1 VVEGSGQLAWA
12 AVSDPTPVT
21 DTNAGRRYPQ
31 QLARTLRV
39 AGNMTITLSVIG
51 PAASVF
57 AIGSVALGQQG
68 SGAFLA
74 FLIAALISGCLAVGW
89 AELGALYP
97 TAGGLYGI
105 VARVLGRRVGFLALV
120 LQLGLFVIVPS
131 AFALAA
137 GQYVAAVWPAVN
149 PRTAALVLLSA
160 ATALAVVGIR
170 FNAAVTAALL
180 ALELTIILVVSAL
193 GLANADWSRA
203 GTLWDPRLY
212 GADGSAAPVGLRTLL
227 AGVVL
232 GLGAYAGYGGAVI
245 FSEETRGPRRG
256 IARAVLGALGVAV
269 LAELLALAA
278 ALLGAPSQTEL
289 TTAPA
294 PMSYLVRSLGGDRL
308 VTIITL
314 ALLATFF
321 NILLAV
327 LLEYARILYSSGR
340 DRTWPAP
347 LNAALGRIHPKTRT
361 PVVAT
366 LAIAVAALMLT
377 AVSDYAAAV
386 TFASLTVVATF
397 ALIALSAL
405 ASRLRQPALDR
416 PYRMPLWPLPP
427 VVALAGVAIT
437 VVLQTGRDLAIV
449 AAILAAG
456 VVYDAVYLRPR
467 RDTHWIL
474 LDPPASERD
483 VDADASQTGSDGG
496 GWP

>member
-1 VVEGSGQLAWA
+1 MTL
-12 AVSDPTPVT
+12 DRRRP
-21 DTNAGRRYPQ
+21 AGRYQQ
-31 QLARTLRV
+31 QLARRLEV
-39 AGNMTITLSVIG
+39 AGNMTITLAVIG

-57 AIGSVALGQQG
+57 AIGSLALRQQG

-74 FLIAALISGCLAVGW
+74 FLIAALISACLAVAW
-89 AELGALYP
+89 AELGVLYP

-105 VARVLGRRVGFLALV
+105 VARVLGRRASVMALV
-120 LQLGLFVIVPS
+120 LQLTLFVIVPS

-137 GQYVAAVWPAVN
+137 GQYLTAVWPAIS
-149 PRTAALVLLSA
+149 PRAAALVLLAA

-170 FNAAVTAALL
+170 FTAAVTAAFL
-180 ALELTIILVVSAL
+180 AVELTIILVVSAL
-193 GLANADWSRA
+193 GLANADWTLA
-203 GTLWDPRLY
+203 GTLLDPRLY
-212 GADGSAAPVGLRTLL
+212 AADGSAAPATLRTLL

-245 FSEETRGPRRG
+245 LSEETRGPRRG
-256 IARAVLGALGVAV
+256 VARAVLGALGVAV
-269 LAELLALAA
+269 VAELLALAA
-278 ALLGAPSQTEL
+278 ALLGAPSQAQL

-308 VTIITL
+308 VAIVTL
-314 ALLATFF
+314 ALVATFF
-321 NILLAV
+321 NIVLAV

-347 LNAALGRIHPKTRT
+347 LSRAVGRIHPTTRT

-366 LAIAVAALMLT
+366 LAVGAAALTLT

-386 TFASLTVVATF
+386 TFASLTVVLTF

-405 ASRLRQPALDR
+405 VTRLRQPGLAR

-427 VVALAGVAIT
+427 LVALAGVAVT
-437 VVLQTGRDLAIV
+437 VALQTRGDLAIV

-456 VVYDAVYLRPR
+456 VLYDAVYLRSR
-467 RDTHWIL
+467 HDTHWIL
-474 LDPPASERD
+474 LSPVVDEPD
-483 VDADASQTGSDGG
+483 VTTDVTSAAQAVKRSVQDEKLGRRPRKEDG
-496 GWP
+496 

>member
-1 VVEGSGQLAWA
+1 MS
-12 AVSDPTPVT
+12 S
-21 DTNAGRRYPQ
+21 AGRRYPQ
-31 QLARTLRV
+31 QLARNLRV
-39 AGNMTITLSVIG
+39 AGNTTITLSVIG

-74 FLIAALISGCLAVGW
+74 FVIAAIISGCLAVGW

-97 TAGGLYGI
+97 TAGGLYSI
-105 VARVLGRRVGFLALV
+105 VARVLGRRVGFLALA
-120 LQLGLFVIVPS
+120 LQLALFVIVPS

-137 GQYVAAVWPAVN
+137 GQSAAAVWPAIS
-149 PRTAALVLLSA
+149 PRTAALVLLAA

-180 ALELTIILVVSAL
+180 ALELAIILVVSAL
-193 GLANADWSRA
+193 GLANADWSLA
-203 GTLWDPRLY
+203 GTLWDPRSY
-212 GADGSAAPVGLRTLL
+212 AADGSAAPVSPRTLL

-232 GLGAYAGYGGAVI
+232 GLGAFAGYGGAVI

-256 IARAVLGALGVAV
+256 IARAVLGALGIAV
-269 LAELLALAA
+269 LAELLAITA
-278 ALLGAPSQTEL
+278 ALLGAPSQAEL

-340 DRTWPAP
+340 DRTWPERLSSAF
-347 LNAALGRIHPKTRT
+347 GRIHPTTRT

-366 LAIAVAALMLT
+366 LTIGVAALMLT

-386 TFASLTVVATF
+386 TFASLTVVVTF

-405 ASRLRQPALDR
+405 VSRVWRPGLDR

-427 VVALAGVAIT
+427 VVALAGVAVT
-437 VVLQTGRDLAIV
+437 VLLQTSRDLAIV

-474 LDPPASERD
+474 LDPRTSEQR
-483 VDADASQTGSDGG
+483 VSDD
-496 GWP
+496 

>member
-1 VVEGSGQLAWA
+1 M
-12 AVSDPTPVT
+12 SDPSTGT
-21 DTNAGRRYPQ
+21 EARAGRRYPQ

-39 AGNMTITLSVIG
+39 AGNTTITLSVIG

-105 VARVLGRRVGFLALV
+105 VARVLGRRAGVLALV
-120 LQLGLFVIVPS
+120 LQLALFVIVPS

-137 GQYVAAVWPAVN
+137 GQYLAALWPAIN
-149 PRTAALVLLSA
+149 PRTAALVLLAA

-170 FNAAVTAALL
+170 FNAAVAAALL

-193 GLANADWSRA
+193 GLANADWSLA
-203 GTLWDPRLY
+203 STLLDPRVY
-212 GADGSAAPVGLRTLL
+212 AADGSAVPVSPRTLL

-269 LAELLALAA
+269 VAELLALAA
-278 ALLGAPSQTEL
+278 ALLGAPSQAGL

-314 ALLATFF
+314 ALVATFF
-321 NILLAV
+321 NVLLAV
-327 LLEYARILYSSGR
+327 LLEYARILFSSAR
-340 DRTWPAP
+340 DRAWPAP
-347 LNAALGRIHPKTRT
+347 VSSALGRIHPTTRT
-361 PVVAT
+361 PLLAT
-366 LAIAVAALMLT
+366 LAIGVAALTLT

-386 TFASLTVVATF
+386 TFASLTVVVTF

-405 ASRLRQPALDR
+405 TSRLRQPGRAR

-427 VVALAGVAIT
+427 LVALVGVAVT
-437 VVLQTGRDLAIV
+437 VVLQTSRDLAIV

-474 LDPPASERD
+474 LDPPAGEPD
-483 VDADASQTGSDGG
+483 VGDD
-496 GWP
+496 

>member
-1 VVEGSGQLAWA
+1 
-12 AVSDPTPVT
+12 
-21 DTNAGRRYPQ
+21 
-31 QLARTLRV
+31 
-39 AGNMTITLSVIG
+39 MTITLAVIG

-57 AIGSVALGQQG
+57 AIGSVALRQQG

-74 FLIAALISGCLAVGW
+74 FLLAALISGCLAVAW
-89 AELGALYP
+89 AELGVLYP
-97 TAGGLYGI
+97 TAGGVYGI
-105 VARVLGRRVGFLALV
+105 VARVLGRRAGFLALT
-120 LQLGLFVIVPS
+120 LQLALFVIVPS

-137 GQYVAAVWPAVN
+137 GQSVAALWPAIS
-149 PRTAALVLLSA
+149 PRTGALVLLAA

-170 FNAAVTAALL
+170 FNAAVTATFL
-180 ALELTIILVVSAL
+180 ALELAIILVVSVL
-193 GLANADWSRA
+193 GLANADWSLA
-203 GTLWDPRLY
+203 GTLLDPRVY
-212 GADGSAAPVGLRTLL
+212 AADGSAVPTSLRTLL

-269 LAELLALAA
+269 VAELLALAA
-278 ALLGAPSQTEL
+278 ALVGAPSQAQL
-289 TTAPA
+289 TTEPA

-308 VTIITL
+308 VTIVTL
-314 ALLATFF
+314 ALVATFF

-347 LNAALGRIHPKTRT
+347 LSRALGRIHPRTRT
-361 PVVAT
+361 PVVAS
-366 LAIAVAALMLT
+366 LSVGGAALAVT
-377 AVSDYAAAV
+377 AVTDYAAAV
-386 TFASLTVVATF
+386 TFASLTVVVTF

-405 ASRLRQPALDR
+405 ASRLRQPGLDR

-427 VVALAGVAIT
+427 LVALAGVAVT

-456 VVYDAVYLRPR
+456 ALYEAAYLRRR

-474 LDPPASERD
+474 LDPLVDEPVSATER
-483 VDADASQTGSDGG
+483 
-496 GWP
+496 

>member
-1 VVEGSGQLAWA
+1 MS
-12 AVSDPTPVT
+12 S
-21 DTNAGRRYPQ
+21 AGRRYPQ

-39 AGNMTITLSVIG
+39 AGNTTITLSVIG

-68 SGAFLA
+68 SGAFLV
-74 FLIAALISGCLAVGW
+74 FVIAALISGCLAVGW

-105 VARVLGRRVGFLALV
+105 VARVLGRRAGFLALV
-120 LQLGLFVIVPS
+120 LQLALFVIVPS

-137 GQYVAAVWPAVN
+137 GQSAAAVWPAIS
-149 PRTAALVLLSA
+149 PRTAALVLLA
-160 ATALAVVGIR
+160 VATALAVVGIR

-180 ALELTIILVVSAL
+180 ALELAIILVVSAL
-193 GLANADWSRA
+193 GLANADWSLA
-203 GTLWDPRLY
+203 GTLWDPRGY
-212 GADGSAAPVGLRTLL
+212 AADGSAAPVGLRTLL

-232 GLGAYAGYGGAVI
+232 GLGAFAGYGGAVI

-256 IARAVLGALGVAV
+256 IARAMLGALGIAV
-269 LAELLALAA
+269 LAELLAITA
-278 ALLGAPSQTEL
+278 ALLGAPSQAEL

-340 DRTWPAP
+340 DRTWPAR
-347 LNAALGRIHPKTRT
+347 LSSAFGRIHPTTRT

-366 LAIAVAALMLT
+366 LTIGVAALMLT

-405 ASRLRQPALDR
+405 VSRVRRPGLDR

-427 VVALAGVAIT
+427 AVALAGVAVT
-437 VVLQTGRDLAIV
+437 VVLQTSRDLAIV

-474 LDPPASERD
+474 LDPRTSEQS
-483 VDADASQTGSDGG
+483 VSDD
-496 GWP
+496 

>member
-1 VVEGSGQLAWA
+1 VSGPAPGAGAPAQ
-12 AVSDPTPVT
+12 P
-21 DTNAGRRYPQ
+21 AGRRYQQ
-31 QLARTLRV
+31 QLARRLKV
-39 AGNMTITLSVIG
+39 AGNMTITLAVIG

-57 AIGSVALGQQG
+57 AIGSVALRQQG

-74 FLIAALISGCLAVGW
+74 FLLAALISGCLAVAW
-89 AELGALYP
+89 AELGVLYP
-97 TAGGLYGI
+97 TAGGVYGI
-105 VARVLGRRVGFLALV
+105 VARVLGRRAGFLALT
-120 LQLGLFVIVPS
+120 LQLALFVIVPS

-137 GQYVAAVWPAVN
+137 GQSVAALWPAIS
-149 PRTAALVLLSA
+149 PRTGALVLLAA

-170 FNAAVTAALL
+170 FNAAVTATFL
-180 ALELTIILVVSAL
+180 ALELAIILVVSVL
-193 GLANADWSRA
+193 GFANADWSLA
-203 GTLWDPRLY
+203 GTLLDPRVY
-212 GADGSAAPVGLRTLL
+212 AADGSAVPTSLRTLL

-269 LAELLALAA
+269 VAELLALAA
-278 ALLGAPSQTEL
+278 ALVGAPSQAQL
-289 TTAPA
+289 TTEPA

-308 VTIITL
+308 VTIVTL
-314 ALLATFF
+314 ALVATFF

-347 LNAALGRIHPKTRT
+347 LSRALGRIHPRTRT
-361 PVVAT
+361 PVVAS
-366 LAIAVAALMLT
+366 LSVGGAALAVT
-377 AVSDYAAAV
+377 AVTDYAAAV
-386 TFASLTVVATF
+386 TFASLTVVVTF

-405 ASRLRQPALDR
+405 ASRLQQPGLDR

-427 VVALAGVAIT
+427 LVALAGVAVT

-456 VVYDAVYLRPR
+456 ALYEAAYLRRR

-474 LDPPASERD
+474 LDPLVDEPVSATER
-483 VDADASQTGSDGG
+483 
-496 GWP
+496 

>member
-1 VVEGSGQLAWA
+1 MS
-12 AVSDPTPVT
+12 S
-21 DTNAGRRYPQ
+21 AGRRYPQ
-31 QLARTLRV
+31 QLARNLRV
-39 AGNMTITLSVIG
+39 AGNTTITLSVIG

-74 FLIAALISGCLAVGW
+74 FVTAAIISGCLAVGW

-97 TAGGLYGI
+97 TAGGLYSI

-120 LQLGLFVIVPS
+120 LQLALFVIVPS

-137 GQYVAAVWPAVN
+137 GQSAAAVWPAVS
-149 PRTAALVLLSA
+149 PRTAALVLLAA

-170 FNAAVTAALL
+170 FNAVVTAALL
-180 ALELTIILVVSAL
+180 ALELAIILVVSAL
-193 GLANADWSRA
+193 GLANADWSLA
-203 GTLWDPRLY
+203 GTLWDPRSY
-212 GADGSAAPVGLRTLL
+212 AADGSAAPVSPRTLL

-232 GLGAYAGYGGAVI
+232 GLGAFAGYGGAVI

-256 IARAVLGALGVAV
+256 IARAVLGALGIAV
-269 LAELLALAA
+269 LAELLAITA
-278 ALLGAPSQTEL
+278 ALLGAPSQAEL

-340 DRTWPAP
+340 DRTWPERLSSAF
-347 LNAALGRIHPKTRT
+347 GRIHPTTRT

-366 LAIAVAALMLT
+366 LTIGVAALMLT

-386 TFASLTVVATF
+386 TFASLTVVVTF

-405 ASRLRQPALDR
+405 VSRVWRPGLDR

-427 VVALAGVAIT
+427 VVALAGVAVT
-437 VVLQTGRDLAIV
+437 VLLQTSRDLAIV

-474 LDPPASERD
+474 LDPRTSEQR
-483 VDADASQTGSDGG
+483 VSDD
-496 GWP
+496 

>member
-1 VVEGSGQLAWA
+1 
-12 AVSDPTPVT
+12 VSDLKPGT
-21 DTNAGRRYPQ
+21 DAPAGRRYPQ

-39 AGNMTITLSVIG
+39 AGNMAITLSVIG

-105 VARVLGRRVGFLALV
+105 VARVLGRRAGFLALA
-120 LQLGLFVIVPS
+120 LQLVLFVLVPS
-131 AFALAA
+131 AFALGA
-137 GQYVAAVWPAVN
+137 GQYLAAVWPAVS
-149 PRTAALVLLSA
+149 PRTAALALLIA
-160 ATALAVVGIR
+160 ATALAVAGIR
-170 FNAAVTAALL
+170 FNVAVTAALL
-180 ALELTIILVVSAL
+180 ALELAIILVVSAL
-193 GLANADWSRA
+193 GFANADWSAA
-203 GTLWDPRLY
+203 GTLLDPRVY
-212 GADGSAAPVGLRTLL
+212 AADGSAAPVGTRTLL
-227 AGVVL
+227 AGIVL
-232 GLGAYAGYGGAVI
+232 GMGAYAGYGGAVI

-256 IARAVLGALGVAV
+256 IAAAVLGALGVAV
-269 LAELLALAA
+269 VAELLAIAA
-278 ALLGAPSQTEL
+278 ALVGAPSQAEL
-289 TTAPA
+289 LTAPA

-308 VTIITL
+308 VTVLTL

-347 LNAALGRIHPKTRT
+347 ISRALGRVHPRTRT

-366 LAIAVAALMLT
+366 LAIGAGALTLT

-386 TFASLTVVATF
+386 TFASLTVVVTF

-405 ASRLRQPALDR
+405 VSRLLRPGLAR

-427 VVALAGVAIT
+427 VVALAGVAVT
-437 VVLQTGRDLAIV
+437 VALQTGRDLAIV
-449 AAILAAG
+449 AGILVAG
-456 VVYDAVYLRPR
+456 VVYDLVYLRSR

-474 LDPPASERD
+474 LEPASGERD
-483 VDADASQTGSDGG
+483 VD
-496 GWP
+496 P

>member
-1 VVEGSGQLAWA
+1 
-12 AVSDPTPVT
+12 VSDPTPGT
-21 DTNAGRRYPQ
+21 DAAAGRRYPQ
-31 QLARTLRV
+31 QLDQSLRV

-51 PAASVF
+51 PAVSVF
-57 AIGSVALGQQG
+57 AIGSVALRQQG

-105 VARVLGRRVGFLALV
+105 VARVFGRRAGFLALV
-120 LQLGLFVIVPS
+120 LQLALFIIVPS

-137 GQYVAAVWPAVN
+137 GQYLAALWPAVN
-149 PRTAALVLLSA
+149 PRTAALVLLAA

-193 GLANADWSRA
+193 GLANAHWSLA
-203 GTLWDPRLY
+203 GTLLDPRSY
-212 GADGSAAPVGLRTLL
+212 AADGSVAPVSLRMLL

-269 LAELLALAA
+269 VAELLAIAA
-278 ALLGAPSQTEL
+278 ALLGAPSQAEL

-294 PMSYLVRSLGGDRL
+294 PMSYLVRSLGGDGL

-327 LLEYARILYSSGR
+327 VLEYARILYSSGR

-347 LNAALGRIHPKTRT
+347 LSSALGRIHPTTRT
-361 PVVAT
+361 PLVAT
-366 LAIAVAALMLT
+366 LAIGVAALTLT

-386 TFASLTVVATF
+386 TFASLTVVVTF

-405 ASRLRQPALDR
+405 ASRLRQPGLAR

-427 VVALAGVAIT
+427 VVALAGVAVT
-437 VVLQTGRDLAIV
+437 VVLQTSRDLAIV
-449 AAILAAG
+449 AAILAVG
-456 VVYDAVYLRPR
+456 GVYDAVYLRPR

-474 LDPPASERD
+474 LDPPVGERD
-483 VDADASQTGSDGG
+483 VGD
-496 GWP
+496 

>member
-1 VVEGSGQLAWA
+1 VVEGSAGQLAGA
-12 AVSDPTPVT
+12 AVRDPTPGT
-21 DTNAGRRYPQ
+21 DARAGRRYPQ

-39 AGNMTITLSVIG
+39 AGNVTITLSVIG

-57 AIGSVALGQQG
+57 ALGSVALGQQG

-89 AELGALYP
+89 AELGSLYP

-105 VARVLGRRVGFLALV
+105 VARVLGRRAGFLALV
-120 LQLGLFVIVPS
+120 LQLALFVIVPS

-137 GQYVAAVWPAVN
+137 GQYAAAVWPAIN
-149 PRTAALVLLSA
+149 PRSAALVLLAA
-160 ATALAVVGIR
+160 ATALAVIGIR

-193 GLANADWSRA
+193 GLANADWSVV

-212 GADGSAAPVGLRTLL
+212 AADGSAAPVSLRTLL

-269 LAELLALAA
+269 LAELLAIAA
-278 ALLGAPSQTEL
+278 ALLGAPSQAEL

-308 VTIITL
+308 ITSITL

-340 DRTWPAP
+340 DRAWPEP
-347 LNAALGRIHPKTRT
+347 LSSSFGRIHPKTRT
-361 PVVAT
+361 PLVAT
-366 LAIAVAALMLT
+366 LAIGIAALTLT

-386 TFASLTVVATF
+386 TFASLTVVVTF

-405 ASRLRQPALDR
+405 ASRRWQPGLDR

-427 VVALAGVAIT
+427 LVALPGVAVT
-437 VVLQTGRDLAIV
+437 VVLQTRRDLAIV
-449 AAILAAG
+449 VAILAAG

-467 RDTHWIL
+467 RDTQWIL
-474 LDPPASERD
+474 LDPPVSERE
-483 VDADASQTGSDGG
+483 ADD
-496 GWP
+496 